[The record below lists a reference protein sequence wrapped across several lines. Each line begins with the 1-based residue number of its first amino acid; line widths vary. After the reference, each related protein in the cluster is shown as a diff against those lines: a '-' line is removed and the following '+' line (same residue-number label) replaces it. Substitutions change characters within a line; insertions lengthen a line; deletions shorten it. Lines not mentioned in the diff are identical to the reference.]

1 MVFARHE
8 HHKTYLQSQFA
19 NREVHRT
26 YHALVEGTPEHH
38 SGTERAWLVE
48 DRNLRVKKVKPS
60 FKGAKEA
67 ITHWTVED
75 ADDEVSLIHITI
87 ETGRRHQI
95 RMAMKALDCP
105 VVGDDLHGAETNPL
119 SRIALHA
126 SALEFL
132 HPEND
137 DPVRFEARVPF
148 MSR

>member
-1 MVFARHE
+1 L
-8 HHKTYLQSQFA
+8 KT
-19 NREVHRT
+19 
-26 YHALVEGTPEHH
+26 P
-38 SGTERAWLVE
+38 
-48 DRNLRVKKVKPS
+48 
-60 FKGAKEA
+60 
-67 ITHWTVED
+67 
-75 ADDEVSLIHITI
+75 DDEVSLIHITI

-105 VVGDDLHGAETNPL
+105 VVGDELHGAETNPL

-148 MSR
+148 MAR